1 MGITSVKALRTGSQ
15 VRASFLHIRRLQ
27 QARKRRDSLLIPDF
41 EAALAY
47 SATKSDQLSF
57 LQGGAWKDRGI
68 KQFLEGQYRP
78 GLGAFNKDK

>member
-41 EAALAY
+41 ETALAY
-47 SATKSDQLSF
+47 STTKSDQLSF

-68 KQFLEGQYRP
+68 KQFLERQYRP